1 MLATTKLTHN
11 FKTLLISSPVIS
23 SVKVTKDS
31 SILNN
36 STTGVRGI
44 KTLSKKSTPTPT
56 LRAVKNAINQ
66 DKYKRT
72 VIRRVIRPKPKPKEK
87 PTWISGTLPKIMTPQ
102 NIAPKQTKPLPDIK
116 PIIQSSGITKKDKA
130 QMVGSDLWK
139 WLKENSG
146 IIILNLGSLC
156 TLTAFTRSDILE
168 LRVLSM
174 TGSISSV
181 LYFLSLPPPKVW
193 FPAMWSSIFAFTNAY
208 KVYFILEERKGKPKY
223 LSSEELAVYEEHFAP
238 HGMTPRQF
246 EKLMEISTEVHVP
259 KGQVL
264 VENEKDFNAV
274 YLVKSG
280 SIDAMTGLK
289 RRVTAASTD
298 KSVAMTG
305 GNSGAW
311 IGELA
316 FLDYLAAKDTN
327 KSSSKTKTPKP
338 STTSS
343 SATKEPMAVVGT
355 KKDELATKLPS
366 TETTPPPGRHPN
378 NDQTSNN
385 KQTPN
390 AVDHGRVV
398 TKKAI
403 LTYIATEDTTV
414 YSFDHEALCQLLES
428 SSELRSALTRAMTAA
443 VVGKV
448 VNMYLSKLDADKPL
462 WQKWLED
469 NWQQQQTAVKEE
481 DPPENNNIKCA
492 NKKTDDDENVS
503 AVKLV
508 NIKILKKVHDEPMP
522 KSA

>member
-1 MLATTKLTHN
+1 MFAIATTSTRR
-11 FKTLLISSPVIS
+11 FKIINKAFCLSSPPVIS
-23 SVKVTKDS
+23 SVHCAQSQMFT
-31 SILNN
+31 
-36 STTGVRGI
+36 STGTRGI
-44 KTLSKKSTPTPT
+44 KTLSKKTTTTT
-56 LRAVKNAINQ
+56 LRGVRNEMSQ

-72 VIRRVIRPKPKPKEK
+72 VIRRVIRPKPKPKAK
-87 PTWISGTLPKIMTPQ
+87 PAWISGTLPKILTPQ

-116 PIIQSSGITKKDKA
+116 PIIKSSGITKKDKA
-130 QMVGSDLWK
+130 QIVGSDLWK

-146 IIILNLGSLC
+146 IIVLNLGSLC

-168 LRVLSM
+168 LRCLSM

-246 EKLMEISTEVHVP
+246 EKLIQISTEIQVP

-264 VENEKDFNAV
+264 VENEKDLNSV

-280 SIDAMTGLK
+280 SIDALTGLK

-327 KSSSKTKTPKP
+327 KAKKTPKKVTSLGGKESVVLAKDD
-338 STTSS
+338 STSTSTQS
-343 SATKEPMAVVGT
+343 HEGTPGQVANNAATGT
-355 KKDELATKLPS
+355 
-366 TETTPPPGRHPN
+366 TTTTN
-378 NDQTSNN
+378 IINN
-385 KQTPN
+385 KLMPSLG
-390 AVDHGRVV
+390 DHGRVV

-414 YSFDHEALCQLLES
+414 YSFDHDALCELLES
-428 SSELRSALTRAMTAA
+428 STELRAALTRAMTAA

-469 NWQQQQTAVKEE
+469 NWLTAVKEA
-481 DPPENNNIKCA
+481 DHDDNNSNNN
-492 NKKTDDDENVS
+492 NNNSNNNTTS

-508 NIKILKKVHDEPMP
+508 NIMVLKKVPEESMP

>member
-1 MLATTKLTHN
+1 MLTNTVL
-11 FKTLLISSPVIS
+11 
-23 SVKVTKDS
+23 
-31 SILNN
+31 
-36 STTGVRGI
+36 RGI
-44 KTLSKKSTPTPT
+44 KTISNRKTATIK
-56 LRAVKNAINQ
+56 AGIKNQMNQ

-72 VIRRVIRPKPKPKEK
+72 VIRRVIRPRPKQPKAKPA
-87 PTWISGTLPKIMTPQ
+87 WISGTLPKILTPQ

-130 QMVGSDLWK
+130 QKVGSDLWK

-168 LRVLSM
+168 LRCLSM

-193 FPAMWSSIFAFTNAY
+193 FPAMWSGIFAFTNAY

-223 LSSEELAVYEEHFAP
+223 LSSEELAVYEEYFAP

-246 EKLMEISTEVHVP
+246 EKLIEISTEIKVP

-264 VENEKDFNAV
+264 VENETDLNSV

-280 SIDAMTGLK
+280 SIDALTGLK

-305 GNSGAW
+305 GDSGAW

-316 FLDYLAAKDTN
+316 FLDYLAARDTN
-327 KSSSKTKTPKP
+327 KSKMQPKSSSNISSGKKAKDD
-338 STTSS
+338 SVGSTSS
-343 SATKEPMAVVGT
+343 SNSSSGGGSGLQSIEGTSDQVSNGSNINGHKETTNVVG
-355 KKDELATKLPS
+355 D
-366 TETTPPPGRHPN
+366 H
-378 NDQTSNN
+378 
-385 KQTPN
+385 
-390 AVDHGRVV
+390 HGRVA

-403 LTYIATEDTTV
+403 FTYIATEDTTV
-414 YSFDHEALCQLLES
+414 YSFDHDALCELLES
-428 SSELRSALTRAMTAA
+428 SVELRAALTRAMTAA

-448 VNMYLSKLDADKPL
+448 VNMYLSKLDKDKPL

-469 NWQQQQTAVKEE
+469 NWQTTTTTAAAATVKEE
-481 DPPENNNIKCA
+481 APVEPQQENSASNGSTNSSTSDTGSVPLITIK
-492 NKKTDDDENVS
+492 
-503 AVKLV
+503 L
-508 NIKILKKVHDEPMP
+508 LKRVQEGP
-522 KSA
+522 